1 MERKSDGALPMTVRG
16 DRRRRREQIQRYI
29 FGFLGSVLFS
39 LTLCAEVQGPFS
51 HKKHAPLKLKC
62 VSCHS
67 QSEKGDLAGFPAVA
81 NCKVCHV
88 DIAEREIPSQRVYEL
103 PDFAFFSHGKHA
115 AAKVECRT
123 CHGDVMKQD
132 VIEAEHP
139 VKMKWCVDCHKRQ
152 KAAVTC
158 NTCHEL
164 GQ

>member
-1 MERKSDGALPMTVRG
+1 M
-16 DRRRRREQIQRYI
+16 
-29 FGFLGSVLFS
+29 
-39 LTLCAEVQGPFS
+39 
-51 HKKHAPLKLKC
+51 
-62 VSCHS
+62 
-67 QSEKGDLAGFPAVA
+67 AGFPAVA

-115 AAKVECRT
+115 TAKVECRT

-132 VIEAEHP
+132 VIQAEHP
-139 VKMKWCVDCHKRQ
+139 VKMKWCVDCHKQR